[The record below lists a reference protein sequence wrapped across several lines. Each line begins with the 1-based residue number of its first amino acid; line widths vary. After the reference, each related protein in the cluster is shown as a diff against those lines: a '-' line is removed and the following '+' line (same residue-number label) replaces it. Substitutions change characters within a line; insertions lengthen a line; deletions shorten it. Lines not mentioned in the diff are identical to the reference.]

1 MKSFRSYELGIK
13 VDYSD
18 TQELTDTPRMGQL
31 EPLAWPGK
39 RVAIGKIRLGCLSSL
54 RPGAFNKF
62 RHAAVSLGEIVGES
76 RESISEVVGVV
87 RALQV
92 LQ

>member
-1 MKSFRSYELGIK
+1 M
-13 VDYSD
+13 
-18 TQELTDTPRMGQL
+18 PRMQQL
-31 EPLAWPGK
+31 VTICAAWKTCRPW
-39 RVAIGKIRLGCLSSL
+39 KIPLGCVSSL
-54 RPGAFNKF
+54 RPGVFNEF

-76 RESISEVVGVV
+76 REAISEVVGVV